1 MQVITPEK
9 LSALLSALPD
19 NPRVVA
25 SGNFAAPLALLNA
38 MDAQLEHF
46 RLFMLNA
53 QPGIPARAGIR
64 FETPFVGP
72 GMRGKANLDYV
83 PSRLSL
89 VPLLFRQHHVPNVVL
104 LNASRSRAGK
114 VSLGTEVNILPAAI
128 EAARARGGMVIAQL
142 NDKMPYTFGDAE
154 LDESLIDYA
163 IEVSE
168 PLATTE
174 GSDKISGGVADDI
187 AERVTTLIG
196 DGATLQLGIG
206 AIPNAVISKLGK
218 LRGVGIYT
226 EMFSDGVLA
235 LNAAGALDASR
246 DLVASF
252 VFGSQA
258 LYDWVD
264 LNPRVRMTRTEFTND
279 PARIAKQ
286 PMMTS
291 VNSALQVDLYD
302 QANAS
307 YVRGQI
313 YSGFGGST
321 DFIVGAMHS
330 PGGRSIIALP
340 SWHAKANVSTIVPLV
355 TEHVT
360 SFQHTNV
367 VTEQGI
373 ANCFGNTQ
381 TQQAQS
387 LIRQAAHPAARDE
400 LQAAATKMGLA

>member
-53 QPGIPARAGIR
+53 QPGIPARQGIR

-104 LNASRSRAGK
+104 LNASRSRGGK

-128 EAARARGGMVIAQL
+128 EAARASGGIVIAQL

-168 PLATTE
+168 PMATTE
-174 GSDKISGGVADDI
+174 GSDKVSGGVADEI

-196 DGATLQLGIG
+196 DGATVQLGIG
-206 AIPNAVISKLGK
+206 AIPNAVISRLGK

-387 LIRQAAHPAARDE
+387 LIRLAAHPAARDE

>member
-1 MQVITPEK
+1 
-9 LSALLSALPD
+9 LSEI
-19 NPRVVA
+19 
-25 SGNFAAPLALLNA
+25 AAN
-38 MDAQLEHF
+38 
-46 RLFMLNA
+46 
-53 QPGIPARAGIR
+53 
-64 FETPFVGP
+64 
-72 GMRGKANLDYV
+72 
-83 PSRLSL
+83 
-89 VPLLFRQHHVPNVVL
+89 
-104 LNASRSRAGK
+104 
-114 VSLGTEVNILPAAI
+114 EVND
-128 EAARARGGMVIAQL
+128 IADQ
-142 NDKMPYTFGDAE
+142 
-154 LDESLIDYA
+154 
-163 IEVSE
+163 
-168 PLATTE
+168 
-174 GSDKISGGVADDI
+174 I
-187 AERVTTLIG
+187 AERVATLIG

-206 AIPNAVISKLGK
+206 AIPNAVISRLGK

-235 LNAAGALDASR
+235 LDAASALDESR

-291 VNSALQVDLYD
+291 VNSALQVDLFD

-355 TEHVT
+355 NEHVT
-360 SFQHTNV
+360 SFQHSNV

-387 LIRQAAHPAARDE
+387 LITQAAHPAARDE
-400 LQAAATKMGLA
+400 LQAAAIKMGLA

>member
-1 MQVITPEK
+1 VQVITPEK

-53 QPGIPARAGIR
+53 QPGIPARQGIR

-104 LNASRSRAGK
+104 LNASRSRGGK

-128 EAARARGGMVIAQL
+128 EAARASGGIVIAQL

-168 PLATTE
+168 PMATTE
-174 GSDKISGGVADDI
+174 GSDKVSGGVADEI

-196 DGATLQLGIG
+196 DGATVQLGIG
-206 AIPNAVISKLGK
+206 AIPNAVISRLGK

-387 LIRQAAHPAARDE
+387 LIRLAAHPAARDE

>member
-53 QPGIPARAGIR
+53 QPGIPARQGIR

-128 EAARARGGMVIAQL
+128 EAARASGGMVIAQL

-168 PLATTE
+168 PMATTE
-174 GSDKISGGVADDI
+174 GSDKVSGGVADEI

-206 AIPNAVISKLGK
+206 AIPNAVISRLGK

-291 VNSALQVDLYD
+291 VNSALQVDLFD

-340 SWHAKANVSTIVPLV
+340 SWHAKANVSTIVPIV

-360 SFQHTNV
+360 SFQHSNV

-387 LIRQAAHPAARDE
+387 LIRQAAHPAAREE

>member
-1 MQVITPEK
+1 VQVITPEK

-53 QPGIPARAGIR
+53 QPGIPARKGIR

-128 EAARARGGMVIAQL
+128 EAARASCGIVIAQL

-174 GSDKISGGVADDI
+174 GSDKVSGGVSDEI
-187 AERVTTLIG
+187 AERVSTLIG

-206 AIPNAVISKLGK
+206 AIPNAVISRLGK

-291 VNSALQVDLYD
+291 VNSALQVDLFD

-330 PGGRSIIALP
+330 AGGRSIIALP
-340 SWHAKANVSTIVPLV
+340 SWHAKANVSTIVPIV

-360 SFQHTNV
+360 SFQHSNV

-381 TQQAQS
+381 TQQAQN
-387 LIRQAAHPAARDE
+387 LIAHAAHPTARDE

>member
-1 MQVITPEK
+1 MQVITPDK

-25 SGNFAAPLALLNA
+25 SGNFAAPHALLNA
-38 MDAQLEHF
+38 MDAEVEHF

-53 QPGIPARAGIR
+53 HPGIPDRDGIR
-64 FETPFVGP
+64 LETPFVGP

-89 VPLLFRQHHVPNVVL
+89 VPLLFRQQHVPNLVL

-128 EAARARGGMVIAQL
+128 EAVRANGGLVIAQL

-154 LDESLIDYA
+154 LDEALIDYA

-168 PLATTE
+168 PLAVSESAATAGDE
-174 GSDKISGGVADDI
+174 LADQI
-187 AERVTTLIG
+187 AERVASLIG

-206 AIPNAVISKLGK
+206 AIPNAVISRLGK

-235 LNAAGALDASR
+235 LDAASSLDASR
-246 DLVASF
+246 DVVASF

-291 VNSALQVDLYD
+291 VNSALQVDLFD

-360 SFQHTNV
+360 SFQHSNV

-387 LIRQAAHPAARDE
+387 LITQAAHPAARDE
-400 LQAAATKMGLA
+400 LQASASKLGLA

>member
-1 MQVITPEK
+1 VQVITPEK
-9 LSALLSALPD
+9 LSALIPALPG

-25 SGNFAAPLALLNA
+25 SGNFAAPLALLKA
-38 MDAQLEHF
+38 MDAQVEQF

-53 QPGIPARAGIR
+53 QPGIPARQGIR
-64 FETPFVGP
+64 FETPFVGS

-89 VPLLFRQHHVPNVVL
+89 VPLLFRQHHLPNVVL
-104 LNASRSRAGK
+104 LNTSRSRSGK

-128 EAARARGGMVIAQL
+128 EAARAAGGLVIAQL

-154 LDESLIDYA
+154 LEESLIDYA

-168 PLATTE
+168 PLAATE
-174 GSDKISGGVADDI
+174 GSDKSSGGVADEI
-187 AERVTTLIG
+187 AERVATLIG

-206 AIPNAVISKLGK
+206 AIPNAVISRLGK

-291 VNSALQVDLYD
+291 VNSALQVDLFD

-340 SWHAKANVSTIVPLV
+340 SWHAKANVSTIVPIV

-360 SFQHTNV
+360 SFQHSNV

>member
-9 LSALLSALPD
+9 LSALISALPG

-25 SGNFAAPLALLNA
+25 SGNFAAPLALLKA
-38 MDAQLEHF
+38 MDAQVEQF

-53 QPGIPARAGIR
+53 QPGIPARQGIR
-64 FETPFVGP
+64 FETPFVGS

-89 VPLLFRQHHVPNVVL
+89 VPLLFRQHHLPNVVL
-104 LNASRSRAGK
+104 LNTSRSRSGK

-128 EAARARGGMVIAQL
+128 EAARAAGGLVIAQL

-154 LDESLIDYA
+154 LEESLIDYA

-168 PLATTE
+168 PLAATE
-174 GSDKISGGVADDI
+174 GSDKSSGGVADEI
-187 AERVTTLIG
+187 AERVATLIG

-206 AIPNAVISKLGK
+206 AIPNAVISRLGK

-291 VNSALQVDLYD
+291 VNSALQVDLFD

-340 SWHAKANVSTIVPLV
+340 SWHAKANVSTIVPIV

-360 SFQHTNV
+360 SFQHSNV

>member
-1 MQVITPEK
+1 
-9 LSALLSALPD
+9 
-19 NPRVVA
+19 
-25 SGNFAAPLALLNA
+25 
-38 MDAQLEHF
+38 MDAQVEHF

-53 QPGIPARAGIR
+53 HPGIPDREGVR
-64 FETPFVGP
+64 LETPFVGP

-89 VPLLFRQHHVPNVVL
+89 VPLLFRQQHVPNLVL
-104 LNASRSRAGK
+104 LNASRSRGGK

-128 EAARARGGMVIAQL
+128 EAVRANGGFVIAQL
-142 NDKMPYTFGDAE
+142 NDMMPYTFGDAE

-168 PLATTE
+168 PLAVSEIAAKE
-174 GSDKISGGVADDI
+174 GDEIADQI
-187 AERVTTLIG
+187 AERVATLIG

-206 AIPNAVISKLGK
+206 AIPNAVISRLGK

-235 LNAAGALDASR
+235 LDAASALDASR

-291 VNSALQVDLYD
+291 VNSALQVDLFD

-330 PGGRSIIALP
+330 TGGRSIIALP

-360 SFQHTNV
+360 SFQHSNV

-387 LIRQAAHPAARDE
+387 LITQAAHPAARNE
-400 LQAAATKMGLA
+400 LQAAAIKMGLT